1 MAQHLE
7 VDKALAGRTVRR
19 RAFAAWVATC
29 AALPVRAQG
38 VPSGTAMPRIAWVSG
53 ARPDARAPFFGA
65 LRLGLAETG
74 RVEGRDFR
82 LDAWWGDDS
91 MERFDGIVA
100 EVLRSRP
107 DLIVTQGPII
117 LAVQRSLTPLPIVF
131 AYSGDPVEAGLVGS
145 LPRPGRNLTGISM
158 MSLEL
163 VGKRMQAMAEAI
175 PGLRR
180 LALITNPGHAGE
192 RRELAASQA
201 AASTLGLEVEYL
213 PFRGDAGLDGALQG
227 ALRARCE
234 GIVVFP
240 DGGMMLRSERFAA
253 FAIEHRMPATSGWAE
268 FARRGNL
275 MSYGPNL
282 QQVFRRLGWYVD
294 RVLKGAKPSELPVEL
309 PTTIEHVVNLRT
321 ARAMGLAIPRSVL
334 LGADEVIE

>member
-7 VDKALAGRTVRR
+7 VDPALAGGSVKR
-19 RAFAAWVATC
+19 RAFAAWLGG
-29 AALPVRAQG
+29 AALPAGSQS
-38 VPSGTAMPRIAWVSG
+38 VPSGNALPRVAWVSG
-53 ARPDARAPFFGA
+53 ARSDASSPFLAA
-65 LRLGLAETG
+65 LRQGVAEAG
-74 RVEGRDFR
+74 RLEGRDFR

-91 MERFDGIVA
+91 MDRFDEQVA

-117 LAVQRSLTPLPIVF
+117 LAVKRSATPLPVLF
-131 AYSGDPVEAGLVGS
+131 AYSGDPVEAGLVES

-163 VGKRMQAMAEAI
+163 VGKRMQLLAEAV

-180 LALITNPGHAGE
+180 LALVTNPGHAGE
-192 RRELAASQA
+192 RRELAASQSA
-201 AASTLGLEVEYL
+201 AATLGLDVNYL
-213 PFRGDAGLDGALQG
+213 PLRGDAALEETLQA

-240 DGGMMLRSERFAA
+240 DQGMMRRSEQFAA
-253 FAIEHRMPATSGWAE
+253 FAQQHRMPATSGWAE

-275 MSYGPNL
+275 MSYGPNVH
-282 QQVFRRLGWYVD
+282 QVFRRLGAYVD
-294 RVLKGAKPSELPVEL
+294 RVLKGTRPSDLPVQL
-309 PTTIEHVVNLRT
+309 PVTIEHIVNLRS
-321 ARAMGLAIPRSVL
+321 ARAMGLTVPRPLL
-334 LGADEVIE
+334 LGADEVIA